1 MTSQLCNA
9 SCFER
14 IATSNANP
22 DLKQPLVVGQHLEPS
37 SPSQEE
43 QNTDIARQRASI
55 LILIKSFCFGA
66 FVSLLLQAVT
76 FSAFWVFTIYW
87 GKNPQ
92 SASFLPY
99 WTIYLLMHMG
109 IALCSILW
117 GGCAMSLTQKG
128 SMYMRKKF
136 DNDADAP
143 NSESVWT
150 PRFLLLS
157 GNFVLLGVTA
167 CRILCRMGYRR
178 YRVGHAR
185 PDGVFFIT
193 REYGVL
199 LPHDQ
204 LRWLALS
211 RTLHCRR
218 GWARRGSR
226 RLLLCLNEFYH
237 NEWLRSAIAGRH
249 ARRACS
255 SILVLIFCYWAFHI
269 YVIFSRGVFLLLT

>member
-1 MTSQLCNA
+1 MTCQIYDA
-9 SCFER
+9 SYFER
-14 IATSNANP
+14 IARTNANA
-22 DLKQPLVVGQHLEPS
+22 DLKQPLVVGQDLEPS
-37 SPSQEE
+37 SSSQEE
-43 QNTDIARQRASI
+43 HDIEIARRRAS
-55 LILIKSFCFGA
+55 LRILIKSFCFGA
-66 FVSLLLQAVT
+66 FVGLLLQAVT
-76 FSAFWVFTIYW
+76 VSAFLVFNSQW

-204 LRWLALS
+204 LR
-211 RTLHCRR
+211 
-218 GWARRGSR
+218 
-226 RLLLCLNEFYH
+226 
-237 NEWLRSAIAGRH
+237 
-249 ARRACS
+249 
-255 SILVLIFCYWAFHI
+255 
-269 YVIFSRGVFLLLT
+269 